1 MDTQTASPPTPPPA
15 PVIGNAFVEQYYHIL
30 HYSPEL
36 VHRFYQ
42 ESSIL
47 SRPEPN
53 GVMTSVTTTE
63 LIYDNS
69 CDNSLHFLTMEQGIN
84 DKICSFD
91 YKNYKAEI
99 KTADAQESYKDGV
112 IVLVTGCL
120 TGMDDIRRKFTQTF
134 FLAPQDKGY
143 FVLNDVFRY
152 VEDSEPLESNK
163 VIVNGIHD
171 APLASITPDPEP
183 VYDPPE
189 VDSTTSLIEEVQVQ
203 HVEEKPCDPVDNERQ
218 LVDEEEVVVEHE
230 PQSDENH
237 VLAVTE
243 SASYTAQEDA
253 PKKSYAYI
261 LSSQTKKAGSGPAK
275 VYVQANTSRVGP
287 TKTEKQTPIPVAH
300 DPVTEPSAPSASG
313 SVNDPQSG
321 NAQEEE
327 SGEDFIFSH
336 PHLVYN
342 LGRLSQSMML
352 LVTSHKVRN
361 KAGASSCSDVVGLDC
376 QSFCNLLF
384 GPSEREVGDLR
395 PGCEDDLEVGTTG
408 FEFDI
413 PLDLNNYCSALLKR
427 VNILDVIIL
436 ALDAWTISCRLKLA
450 DIAFDTDV
458 MDHDASPITVGD
470 KQAVVEIKR
479 TTTRGKTLDHC
490 GPVTHRKK
498 QDDRMLLALQKRP
511 PSVGSGRERF
521 SSGRGGFRSDSFRG
535 RRNFVG
541 GRGYGRSEV
550 GNLGGDFSGR
560 GRGPGGRSGDGN
572 QQGRGRGGRRGVS
585 NWNPISA

>member
-1 MDTQTASPPTPPPA
+1 MPWVDVIFNQMETQAASPPTPPPA
-15 PVIGNAFVEQYYHIL
+15 QVIGNAFVEQYYHIL
-30 HYSPEL
+30 HHSPEL

-42 ESSIL
+42 ESSVL

-53 GVMTSVTTTE
+53 GVMMSVTTTE
-63 LIYDNS
+63 
-69 CDNSLHFLTMEQGIN
+69 GIN

-203 HVEEKPCDPVDNERQ
+203 HVEEKFYDPVDDERQ

-237 VLAVTE
+237 VLTVTE

-313 SVNDPQSG
+313 SVNAPQSG
-321 NAQEEE
+321 NPQEEAE
-327 SGEDFIFSH
+327 GHSI
-336 PHLVYN
+336 Y
-342 LGRLSQSMML
+342 
-352 LVTSHKVRN
+352 VRN
-361 KAGASSCSDVVGLDC
+361 LPLNATDSQLEEEFSKFGPIKQGGVQVRSNKDFCFGFVEF
-376 QSFCNLLF
+376 QSF
-384 GPSEREVGDLR
+384 SSM
-395 PGCEDDLEVGTTG
+395 
-408 FEFDI
+408 
-413 PLDLNNYCSALLKR
+413 NNA
-427 VNILDVIIL
+427 IQ
-436 ALDAWTISCRLKLA
+436 
-450 DIAFDTDV
+450 
-458 MDHDASPITVGD
+458 ASPITIGD

-479 TTTRGKTLDHC
+479 TTTRGK
-490 GPVTHRKK
+490 
-498 QDDRMLLALQKRP
+498 
-511 PSVGSGRERF
+511 
-521 SSGRGGFRSDSFRG
+521 
-535 RRNFVG
+535 
-541 GRGYGRSEV
+541 
-550 GNLGGDFSGR
+550 
-560 GRGPGGRSGDGN
+560 
-572 QQGRGRGGRRGVS
+572 
-585 NWNPISA
+585 

>member
-1 MDTQTASPPTPPPA
+1 MDTQTTSSPTPPSA
-15 PVIGNAFVEQYYHIL
+15 QVIGNAFVEQYYHIL
-30 HYSPEL
+30 HHSPEL

-42 ESSIL
+42 ESSVL

-63 LIYDNS
+63 
-69 CDNSLHFLTMEQGIN
+69 GID
-84 DKICSFD
+84 DKICSFN

-183 VYDPPE
+183 VHVYDPPE
-189 VDSTTSLIEEVQVQ
+189 VDSTTSLVEEVQVQ
-203 HVEEKPCDPVDNERQ
+203 HVEEKPCDPVDNETQ
-218 LVDEEEVVVEHE
+218 LVNEEEVVVEHE

-287 TKTEKQTPIPVAH
+287 TKTEKRTPVPVAH

-313 SVNDPQSG
+313 SVNAPQSG
-321 NAQEEE
+321 NAQEEAE
-327 SGEDFIFSH
+327 GHSI
-336 PHLVYN
+336 Y
-342 LGRLSQSMML
+342 
-352 LVTSHKVRN
+352 VRN
-361 KAGASSCSDVVGLDC
+361 LPLNVTDSQLEEEFTKFGPIKQGGVQVRSNKDFCFGFVEF
-376 QSFCNLLF
+376 QSF
-384 GPSEREVGDLR
+384 SSM
-395 PGCEDDLEVGTTG
+395 
-408 FEFDI
+408 
-413 PLDLNNYCSALLKR
+413 NNA
-427 VNILDVIIL
+427 IQ
-436 ALDAWTISCRLKLA
+436 
-450 DIAFDTDV
+450 
-458 MDHDASPITVGD
+458 ASPITIGD

-479 TTTRGKTLDHC
+479 TTTRGN
-490 GPVTHRKK
+490 
-498 QDDRMLLALQKRP
+498 
-511 PSVGSGRERF
+511 GRERF

-535 RRNFVG
+535 RRNFVS